1 MKRFWFAHVR
11 GEEIHNSGSL
21 IALTL
26 PEALRC
32 VARRG
37 LPSSGDR
44 LDIGLN
50 GFPPAR
56 YECVFEDFDGP
67 LAWRLVNATAA

>member
-21 IALTL
+21 VAGTL

-37 LPSSGDR
+37 LPSTGDR
-44 LDIGLN
+44 LDIGME

-56 YECVFEDFDGP
+56 YECVFQDVDVP
-67 LAWRLVNATAA
+67 LAWRLVNQMN